1 MSFWSKI
8 FRKQDVQTAVLAD
21 HQLARTMT
29 TRDLI
34 ALGIGAVIGT
44 GIFILPG
51 TVAATTA
58 GPGIAISFILA
69 AVVCSLAAMC
79 YAEFSSALPVAGSA
93 YAYGNIV
100 FGQIIG
106 WIIGWALI
114 LEYMLAVAS
123 VSTGFAGY
131 FSSLL
136 SGFGVHLPRAISGSF
151 DPSHGTYIN
160 LVAVLVV
167 LLVGAM
173 LSRGMRTSMVV
184 SRTMVLIKIAIIIL
198 FVGVGVFFI
207 KPINWH
213 PYMPF
218 GFKGILGGAS
228 TVFFAYLGFDA
239 VSASAPEVKKPQRTL
254 PRGIIG
260 TLIIATILYV
270 AVAVVLTGMVKY
282 TRLDVANP
290 VSFALQVVHQ
300 PQLAGIIAIGAMAG
314 MFTMM
319 LTMVYSSSRL
329 VYAIGRDGLLPKWF
343 GHVRHQLPNNSLWVV
358 TIIVAVMGGL
368 IPLDQL
374 VNLVNI
380 GTLIAFAFVS
390 IGIIPLRRHEDINN
404 SGFRVP
410 GYPVVPILS
419 FIFCLVF
426 MSQLSKETWLM
437 SGVWFAVGL
446 IIYFTYGYRHGHST
460 AKQPKQS

>member
-1 MSFWSKI
+1 MSFWKHI
-8 FRKQDVQTAVLAD
+8 FAKQDVNAASAAD
-21 HQLARTMT
+21 HKLVRSLK

-34 ALGIGAVIGT
+34 SLGIGAVIGT

-58 GPGIAISFILA
+58 GPGITISFVLA
-69 AVVCSLAAMC
+69 AIVCSLSAMC
-79 YAEFSSALPVAGSA
+79 YAEFSSALPIAGSA

-114 LEYMLAVAS
+114 LEYMLAVAA

-131 FSSLL
+131 FESFIG
-136 SGFGVHLPRAISGSF
+136 GFGLHIPKALAGSF
-151 DPSHGTYIN
+151 NPAQGTYVNVI
-160 LVAVLVV
+160 AVVIV
-167 LLVGAM
+167 LLIGLL
-173 LSRGMRTSMVV
+173 LSRGMKGSMAI
-184 SRTMVLIKIAIIIL
+184 SRIMVLVKIAIILL
-198 FVGVGVFFI
+198 FIAIGLFYI
-207 KPINWH
+207 KPANLT
-213 PYMPF
+213 PFAPF
-218 GFKGILGGAS
+218 GMKGVLAGAA

-239 VSASAPEVKKPQRTL
+239 VSASAPEVIKPQKTL

-270 AVAVVLTGMVKY
+270 AVAFVLTGMVKY
-282 TRLDVANP
+282 THLDVTNP
-290 VSFALQVVHQ
+290 VSFALNVIHM
-300 PQLAGIIAIGAMAG
+300 PKMSGIIAVGAMAG

-319 LTMVYSSSRL
+319 LTMIYSSSRL

-343 GHVRHQLPNNSLWVV
+343 GQVTNSLPENALWTV
-358 TIIVAVMGGL
+358 TLIIAIMGGI

-390 IGIIPLRRHEDINN
+390 IGVIPLRRHKEIQND
-404 SGFRVP
+404 GFKVP
-410 GYPVVPILS
+410 GFPVVPIIS
-419 FIFCLVF
+419 FIFCLIF
-426 MSQLSKETWLM
+426 MSQLSAETWMM
-437 SGVWFAVGL
+437 SGVWFAIGL
-446 IIYFTYGYRHGHST
+446 ILYFAYGYRHATTHL
-460 AKQPKQS
+460 